1 MSIVFE
7 VPSSKSISQRAL
19 IAAALADGCSEIR
32 GLSRCDDT
40 QVVIDAVRQLGAW
53 VDDSGDPVLV
63 RGSGQFLSGIHPA
76 DESFA
81 VPDAAAGAPDA
92 NGLPLG
98 PVDCGE
104 SAAALR
110 FLIPLFTQ
118 SGKRC
123 LFTGRGRLTERPQ
136 GPYEKIYNE
145 DGRSFANTG
154 AYIAVQGRLKPGTY
168 TWPGDV
174 SSQFVSGLLF
184 VLPTLDADSEIMLTT
199 PLKSAPYVELT
210 LSVLSLAG
218 IKAELRRDN
227 GSVTGIRVPGRQRYM
242 PFNIDVEADWSS
254 AAPLLAAA
262 MLCGKDAQVRGLNY
276 DSLQADRAILD
287 LLRAFKT
294 SSGLKAIEA
303 DISDCPDLG
312 PLLFAA
318 ATQAEGTSVFRGT
331 KRLRFKESDRIANM
345 EQQLKK
351 LGCIIRSDE
360 DAVYVTGK
368 TAIKGGVSVSGCG
381 DHRIVMALAVLAITA
396 KKPVTMEGAGA
407 VSKSFPGFF
416 GQLKKLL

>member
-168 TWPGDV
+168 TLPGDV

-184 VLPTLDADSEIMLTT
+184 VLPTL
-199 PLKSAPYVELT
+199 
-210 LSVLSLAG
+210 
-218 IKAELRRDN
+218 
-227 GSVTGIRVPGRQRYM
+227 
-242 PFNIDVEADWSS
+242 
-254 AAPLLAAA
+254 
-262 MLCGKDAQVRGLNY
+262 
-276 DSLQADRAILD
+276 
-287 LLRAFKT
+287 
-294 SSGLKAIEA
+294 
-303 DISDCPDLG
+303 
-312 PLLFAA
+312 AA
-318 ATQAEGTSVFRGT
+318 ATPSACPWRW
-331 KRLRFKESDRIANM
+331 R
-345 EQQLKK
+345 
-351 LGCIIRSDE
+351 
-360 DAVYVTGK
+360 
-368 TAIKGGVSVSGCG
+368 
-381 DHRIVMALAVLAITA
+381 
-396 KKPVTMEGAGA
+396 PGAA
-407 VSKSFPGFF
+407 
-416 GQLKKLL
+416 